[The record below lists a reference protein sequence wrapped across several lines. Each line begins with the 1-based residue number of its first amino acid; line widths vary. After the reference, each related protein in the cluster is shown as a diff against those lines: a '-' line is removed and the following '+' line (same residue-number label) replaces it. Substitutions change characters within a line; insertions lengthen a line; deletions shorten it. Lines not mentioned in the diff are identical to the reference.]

1 MFEPVIKAD
10 LGLSAEEI
18 ETALASNN
26 RNLARIHVALLKVVY
41 LTVPPVRVGS
51 HMFASDSRVCI
62 ICYPPPVRVAVRVC
76 IFAFKSGV
84 CILLLNQLHFG
95 IIIIWRDL
103 GDLMIA

>member
-1 MFEPVIKAD
+1 MIKAD

-62 ICYPPPVRVAVRVC
+62 IWYPPVRACGCAGLHFYLQIRC
-76 IFAFKSGV
+76 LHFAFK
-84 CILLLNQLHFG
+84 
-95 IIIIWRDL
+95 
-103 GDLMIA
+103 